1 MCRGL
6 LLWNRFCCCDV
17 FLQRK
22 QHVFG
27 HSHGHTL
34 GSVRGRLKQEKERGA
49 TPSFLHGKLAFRQA
63 WLPCWR
69 FCCGSWRFLS
79 RNTYVSAASGTVA
92 GCLGWADWLAGWSGW
107 AGWLTCTH
115 DVMTIALS
123 LQCTIW
129 MASEEFRKVEFR
141 WTMAIAQTL

>member
-1 MCRGL
+1 MRRRGKPSFSARKWQCLSRGFRPRRAKDPVCVVAL
-6 LLWNRFCCCDV
+6 LLWNRFCYCDV

-34 GSVRGRLKQEKERGA
+34 GSVRGRLKQQKERSA
-49 TPSFLHGKLAFRQA
+49 TPSFLHGKPAFRQA

-69 FCCGSWRFLS
+69 FCCGSWRFPS

-92 GCLGWADWLAGWSGW
+92 GCLDWADWLAGWSPR
-107 AGWLTCTH
+107 
-115 DVMTIALS
+115 IIQNPS
-123 LQCTIW
+123 L
-129 MASEEFRKVEFR
+129 
-141 WTMAIAQTL
+141 